1 MAQRS
6 MQINDYVQTR
16 AFVSCSAAALLR
28 GRDIWPKQ
36 LFCATAAANLVARSA
51 TGNSWRATVF
61 AVRVGVF
68 FVARLFVCRRRK
80 QKMTVFFSIS
90 PKLKDTFCYMSQAFV
105 LFQANFSV
113 RRRRKKLGRRFS
125 VFGIFVIRRDFV
137 YARFGIRCRLE
148 KTITSA
154 CLHSMLS
161 SFFISFAICRRRRR
175 FCSVRYLLN
184 LHDNTHQYY

>member
-1 MAQRS
+1 MITYKPGHLLA
-6 MQINDYVQTR
+6 V
-16 AFVSCSAAALLR
+16 ALLR
-28 GRDIWPKQ
+28 CCAGATFGPKQ

-68 FVARLFVCRRRK
+68 FVARLFFCRRRK

-113 RRRRKKLGRRFS
+113 RRRRKNLKGAFRYS
-125 VFGIFVIRRDFV
+125 VFAVIFVQ
-137 YARFGIRCRLE
+137 ARFGIRCRLE